1 MEKHPR
7 CYCRLFILRR
17 NKSIGSSIHS
27 SVVNFIKKETKII
40 TESVLENNKVYPTE
54 YRHYSFENSDREV
67 SMAMKTEIDNSNK
80 LVRLLSFKAW
90 KVAPEDYL
98 YLHEQIGHEL
108 DSRMQQLL
116 IEKLAYHNYY
126 EYIWKHMVT
135 ETTTINDL
143 QEIVDIIF
151 NTLQTENNSEIGG
164 LRCILAIEDTVESTT
179 LKSILID
186 LTCFSFPISKDE
198 VTQVLKMYNSIKS
211 SNITISDFQ
220 GFSRSFYNWIV
231 LAVHSNIQNNYISE
245 HRDRIKMTPGC
256 ISYIASHQNKAQ
268 FSETFFQIMGK
279 GDIKEFN
286 LNDDDFLKVIYGE
299 VFLPEKLFFLFV
311 CQDFD
316 KKNHQRRT
324 LKALTELVASKRM
337 DHLLTELI
345 NDHHYLLD
353 DQTILSSL
361 DCCKLGNDQM
371 YTVLQSLCSL
381 KNKNRHFEL
390 FSKIWTFLRKDK
402 DRKSDNLFFHKAVMT
417 MKDSPLFDRI
427 LRQKID
433 IDRNEMHSI
442 FSHYKHL
449 INGSNLSSK
458 SILEI
463 SRNIMI
469 RNNLLDENMI
479 AFLFKE
485 SLKSVQKHPSKSP
498 QKKKVNFQNTIRAFG
513 QLISDLNEEDV
524 IFTIN
529 CINKVIITS
538 NDEITRNEKNTSYV
552 LEYLLQQTL
561 TFIERKTSHLDIKS
575 IINRLDIQEQLKNK
589 LIFNIQVRYDPFYSV
604 QCLKIFKDNK
614 SVLNRNVMNSLENGI
629 LSTRKLTTI
638 HKLNLFREFRKELS
652 LNGYKSKMLI
662 RNFIL
667 LAELIIKSTENNNIE
682 HRKAMLNIMLY
693 AEKYNIPRYI
703 IHRRL
708 NHIRKS

>member
-7 CYCRLFILRR
+7 CYCRLVILRR
-17 NKSIGSSIHS
+17 NKSLGSSIHS

-40 TESVLENNKVYPTE
+40 TESVLENNKVYPAE
-54 YRHYSFENSDREV
+54 CRNYSFENSNREV
-67 SMAMKTEIDNSNK
+67 STAMKTEIDNYNK

-98 YLHEQIGHEL
+98 YLHEQVGHEL
-108 DSRMQQLL
+108 DSRMQQLFV
-116 IEKLAYHNYY
+116 EKLAYHNYY
-126 EYIWKHMVT
+126 EYIWKHMIT

-151 NTLQTENNSEIGG
+151 NTLQMENKSEIGG

-179 LKSILID
+179 LKNILID

-198 VTQVLKMYNSIKS
+198 VAQVLNMYNSIKS
-211 SNITISDFQ
+211 SNITTSDFQ
-220 GFSRSFYNWIV
+220 EVSRSFYNWIV

-256 ISYIASHQNKAQ
+256 ISYIGSHQNKAQ
-268 FSETFFQIMGK
+268 FSDTIFQIMGK
-279 GDIKEFN
+279 GDINEFN
-286 LNDDDFLKVIYGE
+286 LNDDDFLKLISGE
-299 VFLPEKLFFLFV
+299 VFLPQKIFFLFV

-337 DHLLTELI
+337 SHSLTILI
-345 NDHHYLLD
+345 SDHHYLLD

-371 YTVLQSLCSL
+371 YTVLQNLCSL
-381 KNKNRHFEL
+381 KNKNRHLEL
-390 FSKIWTFLRKDK
+390 FSKIWEFLCKDK
-402 DRKSDNLFFHKAVMT
+402 DRKSDNLFFHKAVTT

-433 IDRNEMHSI
+433 INHNEVYSI

-449 INGSNLSSK
+449 IGGSNLSSK

-485 SLKSVQKHPSKSP
+485 SLKSVQKRPSKSSK
-498 QKKKVNFQNTIRAFG
+498 KKKVNFQNTIRAFG
-513 QLISDLNEEDV
+513 QLISDLNEEDA

-529 CINKVIITS
+529 CINKVIVTS
-538 NDEITRNEKNTSYV
+538 NDEITRNDKNRLYV
-552 LEYLLQQTL
+552 LEYLLQQTM
-561 TFIERKTSHLDIKS
+561 TFIERKISHLDIKS
-575 IINRLDIQEQLKNK
+575 IITRLEIQDQLKNK
-589 LIFNIQVRYDPFYSV
+589 LIFNLQVRYDPFYSV
-604 QCLKIFKDNK
+604 QYLKLFKDNK
-614 SVLNRNVMNSLENGI
+614 SVLNREVMNSLENGI
-629 LSTRKLTTI
+629 LSTKKLTTTQ
-638 HKLNLFREFRKELS
+638 KLNLFREFRQELS

-667 LAELIIKSTENNNIE
+667 LAELIIKSTGNNNIE
-682 HRKAMLNIMLY
+682 RGKAILNIMLY